1 MDKKT
6 FIITGAN
13 TGIGKAIALELARM
27 NHKVIIVCRDNQ
39 KGLAALDEIQGISG
53 SSGIELVQGD
63 LSSIKSC
70 RNLAAVLL
78 EKYPGMNVLINNAG
92 VWKTKCEL
100 NSDGLET
107 SFMVNHMAPFILSNL
122 LFEQLKRNAPARIV
136 NVNAG
141 LYIKGK
147 LDLEKTPYGKDF
159 TRFSTY
165 ANTKLC
171 NVLTTCEMAR
181 RIEGSGVT
189 VNAVH
194 PGVIN
199 TRLGDSRGL
208 LGFVLRGAK
217 HFWGTPAQGAEA
229 PVWLATEP
237 SLHNTSGKFFLLKNE
252 MELTNAA
259 KDAALSKRLWE
270 FSAKAAGI

>member
-1 MDKKT
+1 MDKMT

-13 TGIGKAIALELARM
+13 TGIGKAIAFELARK
-27 NHKVIIVCRDNQ
+27 NQKVVLVCRDNQ
-39 KGLAALDEIQGISG
+39 KGLAALEEIQ
-53 SSGIELVQGD
+53 SSSENCETELVQGD

-70 RNLAAVLL
+70 TNLAGVLV
-78 EKYPGMNVLINNAG
+78 EKYPDMNVLINNAG

-100 NSDGLET
+100 NSDGLEST
-107 SFMVNHMAPFILSNL
+107 FMVNHMAPFILSNL
-122 LFEQLKRNAPARIV
+122 LFPQLQKNAHARIV

-159 TRFSTY
+159 TRFGTY

-199 TRLGDSRGL
+199 TGLGNSPGL

-217 HFWGTPAQGAEA
+217 HFWGTPAQGAVA
-229 PVWLATEP
+229 PVWLATDP

-252 MELTNAA
+252 MELTDAA
-259 KDAALSKRLWE
+259 KDTALAKRLWE
-270 FSAKAAGI
+270 FSAKTAGI